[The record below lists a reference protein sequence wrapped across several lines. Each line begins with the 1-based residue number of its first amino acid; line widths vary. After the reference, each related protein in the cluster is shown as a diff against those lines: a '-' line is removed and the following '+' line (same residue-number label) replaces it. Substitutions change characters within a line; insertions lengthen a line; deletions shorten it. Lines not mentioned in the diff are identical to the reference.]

1 MILFHQAMIP
11 PLKEQRQQCEK
22 TFSHDAHFVL
32 SEREL
37 TEEDELTICFGGG
50 AASPLWWEEEEEMNR
65 RSDTHQVMWSLLA
78 SQCGFCEPAHR
89 FMQY

>member
-1 MILFHQAMIP
+1 MKKEMSYLTFYLQFKVYKAAKSSIITILFHQAMIP

-37 TEEDELTICFGGG
+37 TEEDELTICSGG
-50 AASPLWWEEEEEMNR
+50 R
-65 RSDTHQVMWSLLA
+65 R
-78 SQCGFCEPAHR
+78 R
-89 FMQY
+89 RR